1 MYFKLA
7 FKNIKK
13 SYKNYV
19 IYFLTLIFG
28 ICIFYTFNSIES
40 QSVMMELNEQKQ
52 SAFMMAEQLIG
63 YFSVFIAFVLGFLIV
78 YANNYLIKRRKKEFG
93 IYMTLGMENGSL
105 SKMIFL
111 ETLFIGAISLEIGV
125 ILGIMLSQALSVL
138 TAYMFQVDLTKFQ
151 FVFSPLGFKRTVLCF
166 SIIYLVVLIFN
177 FISVRK
183 IKLIDLLTASKRNE
197 KPTIKNLWVS
207 VILFLVSVGILGI
220 AYYKVIHD
228 GIAFASFNALG
239 LPILLG
245 CIGTFIFFY
254 SLTGFFLKVIQG
266 NKKFYLIDLNMFVMK
281 QISSKINTTFVSL
294 SFICLMLFLAICT
307 FSGGLGINRAINA
320 DLKDLTK
327 FDVTFWSNSGE
338 NIETLLKEKNI
349 DISNIAKE
357 DSNMVMYDSGVKYSN
372 FLSKEGMTAMKNYF
386 PVANDNDILV
396 IGENGYNN
404 TLKLLGKEPVNLK
417 ENKYLAVGNIDEMK
431 KWVNESL
438 ENGNIDQMK
447 KLVNKSSEN
456 GNIDQMKK
464 LVNKSSENGKK
475 INISGKTLEPA
486 NKKYENINLYN
497 FTMKGDILIFVVKD
511 SLLEGLKPVSSRFNM
526 MLKDNSNTKEELESI
541 RDQLVESQVYSI
553 TKKEIYDNAAGLGAT
568 MAYLGIYLGLIFI
581 ITSAVVLAI
590 QQLTESTDNVER
602 YRLLKEIGVDQKMIN
617 KAIFT
622 QVGVYFMLPLSLAIV
637 HSIVGL
643 KISSTIVGVFGNASI
658 MPNIIITAIIFV
670 IIYGGYFLA
679 TYLGAKKN
687 INERS

>member
-63 YFSVFIAFVLGFLIV
+63 YFSVFIAFALGFLIV

-111 ETLFIGAISLEIGV
+111 ETLFIGAISLGIGV
-125 ILGIMLSQALSVL
+125 VLGIMLSQGLSVL

-151 FVFSPLGFKRTVLCF
+151 FVFSSLGFKRTVLCF

-177 FISVRK
+177 FISVRN

-207 VILFLVSVGILGI
+207 VILFLVSVGILGT

-266 NKKFYLIDLNMFVMK
+266 NKKFYLRDLNMFVMK

-338 NIETLLKEKNI
+338 NIENLLKEKNI

-357 DSNMVMYDSGVKYSN
+357 DSNMVMYDSKIKYSS

-417 ENKYLAVGNIDEMK
+417 ENQYLAVGNIDEMK

-438 ENGNIDQMK
+438 ENG
-447 KLVNKSSEN
+447 
-456 GNIDQMKK
+456 
-464 LVNKSSENGKK
+464 KK
-475 INISGKTLEPA
+475 INISGKTLEPE

-526 MLKDNSNTKEELESI
+526 MLKDNSNTKEELEEV

>member
-40 QSVMMELNEQKQ
+40 QSLMMELNEQKQ
-52 SAFMMAEQLIG
+52 SAFMMAEQLMG

-78 YANNYLIKRRKKEFG
+78 YSNNYLIKRRKKEFG
-93 IYMTLGMENGSL
+93 IYMTLGMEKGSL

-111 ETLFIGAISLEIGV
+111 ETLFIGVISLGIGLV
-125 ILGIMLSQALSVL
+125 LGIILSQALSVL
-138 TAYMFQVDLTKFQ
+138 TAYMFQVDLTKFK
-151 FVFSPLGFKRTVLCF
+151 FVFSPLGFKKTVFCF
-166 SIIYLVVLIFN
+166 SIIYFVVLIFN

-183 IKLIDLLTASKRNE
+183 IKLIDLLIASKKNE

-207 VILFLVSVGILGI
+207 VILFLGSLVIIGI
-220 AYYKVIHD
+220 AYYKVIND
-228 GIAFASFNALG
+228 GIAVASFNFLG
-239 LPILLG
+239 LPIILG
-245 CIGTFIFFY
+245 CVGTFIFFY

-266 NKKFYLIDLNMFVMK
+266 NKKFYLRDLNMFVMK

-307 FSGGLGINRAINA
+307 FSGGLGINRALNA

-338 NIETLLKEKNI
+338 NIENLLKEKNI

-357 DSNMVMYDSGVKYSN
+357 DSNIVMYDSGVKYSS
-372 FLSKEGMTAMKNYF
+372 FLSEDGMDAMKNYF
-386 PVANDNDILV
+386 PVANDKDILA
-396 IGENGYNN
+396 IGEKAYND
-404 TLKLLGKEPVNLK
+404 TLKILGKEPVNLK
-417 ENKYLAVGNIDEMK
+417 ENQYLAVGNI
-431 KWVNESL
+431 NEIEKFANNSL
-438 ENGNIDQMK
+438 E
-447 KLVNKSSEN
+447 E
-456 GNIDQMKK
+456 
-464 LVNKSSENGKK
+464 GKK

-497 FTMKGDILIFVVKD
+497 FTMKGDILILVVKD
-511 SLLEGLKPVSSRFNM
+511 SLLEGLKPVSSKFNI
-526 MLKDNSNTKEELESI
+526 MLKDKSNTNEELEGL
-541 RDQLVESQVYSI
+541 RDQLVENKVYSI
-553 TKKEIYDNAAGLGAT
+553 KREEIYDNAAGLGAT

-581 ITSAVVLAI
+581 ITSSVILAI
-590 QQLTESTDNVER
+590 QQLTEATDNIER

-622 QVGVYFMLPLSLAIV
+622 QVGVYFMLPLSLAVV
-637 HSIVGL
+637 HAIVGL
-643 KISSTIVGVFGNASI
+643 KVSSSIVGMFGNASI
-658 MPNIIITAIIFV
+658 MPNIIITSIILV

-679 TYLGAKKN
+679 VYLAAKKN
-687 INERS
+687 INERA

>member
-111 ETLFIGAISLEIGV
+111 ETLFIGAISLGIGV
-125 ILGIMLSQALSVL
+125 VLGIMLSQALSVL

-266 NKKFYLIDLNMFVMK
+266 NKKFYLRDLNMFVMK

-338 NIETLLKEKNI
+338 NIEKLLKEKNI

-357 DSNMVMYDSGVKYSN
+357 DSNMVMYDSEVKYSD

-386 PVANDNDILV
+386 PVANDNDTLV

-417 ENKYLAVGNIDEMK
+417 ENQYLAVGNIDEMK

-438 ENGNIDQMK
+438 E
-447 KLVNKSSEN
+447 S
-456 GNIDQMKK
+456 
-464 LVNKSSENGKK
+464 GKK

-497 FTMKGDILIFVVKD
+497 FTMKGDILILVVKD
-511 SLLEGLKPVSSRFNM
+511 FLLEGLKPVSSRFNM
-526 MLKDNSNTKEELESI
+526 MLKDNSNTKEELENV
-541 RDQLVESQVYSI
+541 RDKLVESQVYSI

-658 MPNIIITAIIFV
+658 IPNIIITAIIFV

>member
-52 SAFMMAEQLIG
+52 SAFMMAEQLMG

-111 ETLFIGAISLEIGV
+111 ETLFIGAISLGIGV
-125 ILGIMLSQALSVL
+125 VLGIMLSQALSVL

-239 LPILLG
+239 LPILVG

-266 NKKFYLIDLNMFVMK
+266 NKKFYLRDLNMFVMK

-338 NIETLLKEKNI
+338 NIEKLLKEKNI

-396 IGENGYNN
+396 IGEKGYNN

-417 ENKYLAVGNIDEMK
+417 ENQYLAVGNIDEMK

-438 ENGNIDQMK
+438 ENGNMD
-447 KLVNKSSEN
+447 E
-456 GNIDQMKK
+456 MKK

-511 SLLEGLKPVSSRFNM
+511 SLLEGLKPVSSRFNI

-658 MPNIIITAIIFV
+658 MPNVIITAIIFV
-670 IIYGGYFLA
+670 IVYGGYFLA

>member
-111 ETLFIGAISLEIGV
+111 ETLFIGAISLGIGV
-125 ILGIMLSQALSVL
+125 VLGIMLSQGLSVL

-151 FVFSPLGFKRTVLCF
+151 FVFSSLGFKRTVLCF

-177 FISVRK
+177 FISVRN

-207 VILFLVSVGILGI
+207 VILFLVSVGILGT

-266 NKKFYLIDLNMFVMK
+266 NKKFYLRDLNMFVMK

-338 NIETLLKEKNI
+338 NIENLLKEKNI

-357 DSNMVMYDSGVKYSN
+357 DSNMVMYDSKIKYSS

-417 ENKYLAVGNIDEMK
+417 ENQYLAVGNIDEMK

-438 ENGNIDQMK
+438 ENG
-447 KLVNKSSEN
+447 
-456 GNIDQMKK
+456 
-464 LVNKSSENGKK
+464 KK
-475 INISGKTLEPA
+475 INISGKTLEPE

-526 MLKDNSNTKEELESI
+526 MLKDNSNTKEELEEV

-637 HSIVGL
+637 QSIFGL

>member
-111 ETLFIGAISLEIGV
+111 ETLFIGAISLGIGV
-125 ILGIMLSQALSVL
+125 VLGIMLSQALSVL

-266 NKKFYLIDLNMFVMK
+266 NKKFYLRDLNMFVMK

-338 NIETLLKEKNI
+338 NIEKLLKEKNI

-357 DSNMVMYDSGVKYSN
+357 DSNMVMYDSKIKYSN

-396 IGENGYNN
+396 IGEKGYNN

-417 ENKYLAVGNIDEMK
+417 ENQYLAVGNIDEMK

-438 ENGNIDQMK
+438 ENGNM
-447 KLVNKSSEN
+447 
-456 GNIDQMKK
+456 DQMKK

>member
-111 ETLFIGAISLEIGV
+111 ETLFIGAISLGIGV
-125 ILGIMLSQALSVL
+125 VLGIMLSQALSVL

-266 NKKFYLIDLNMFVMK
+266 NKKFYLRDLNMFVMK

-338 NIETLLKEKNI
+338 NIEKLLKEKNI

-357 DSNMVMYDSGVKYSN
+357 DSNMIMYDSKIKYSN

-417 ENKYLAVGNIDEMK
+417 ENQYLAVGNIDEMK
-431 KWVNESL
+431 KLVNESL
-438 ENGNIDQMK
+438 ENGNM
-447 KLVNKSSEN
+447 
-456 GNIDQMKK
+456 DQMKK

-526 MLKDNSNTKEELESI
+526 MLKDNSNTKEELEEV

>member
-111 ETLFIGAISLEIGV
+111 ETLFIGAISLGIGV
-125 ILGIMLSQALSVL
+125 VLGIMLSQALSVL

-207 VILFLVSVGILGI
+207 VILFLVSVGILGT

-266 NKKFYLIDLNMFVMK
+266 NKKFYLRDLNMFVMK

-338 NIETLLKEKNI
+338 NIEKLLKEKNI

-396 IGENGYNN
+396 IGEKGYNN

-417 ENKYLAVGNIDEMK
+417 ENQYLAVGNIDEMK

-438 ENGNIDQMK
+438 
-447 KLVNKSSEN
+447 
-456 GNIDQMKK
+456 
-464 LVNKSSENGKK
+464 ENGKK

-526 MLKDNSNTKEELESI
+526 MLKDNSNTKEELEEV

>member
-111 ETLFIGAISLEIGV
+111 ETLFIGAISLGIGV
-125 ILGIMLSQALSVL
+125 VLGIMLSQALSVL

-197 KPTIKNLWVS
+197 NPTIKNLWVS
-207 VILFLVSVGILGI
+207 VILFLVSVGILVT

-266 NKKFYLIDLNMFVMK
+266 NKKFYLRDLNMFVMK

-338 NIETLLKEKNI
+338 NIENLLKEKNI

-456 GNIDQMKK
+456 G
-464 LVNKSSENGKK
+464 KK

-526 MLKDNSNTKEELESI
+526 MLKDNSNTKEELEAI

>member
-52 SAFMMAEQLIG
+52 SAFMMAEQLMG

-111 ETLFIGAISLEIGV
+111 ETLFIGAISLGIGLV
-125 ILGIMLSQALSVL
+125 LGIMLSQALSVL

-197 KPTIKNLWVS
+197 KPTIKNLWIS
-207 VILFLVSVGILGI
+207 VILFLVSVGILGT

-266 NKKFYLIDLNMFVMK
+266 NKKFYLRDLNMFVMK

-338 NIETLLKEKNI
+338 NIENLLKEKNI

-357 DSNMVMYDSGVKYSN
+357 DSNMVMYDSKIKYSN

-404 TLKLLGKEPVNLK
+404 TLKLLGKELVNLK
-417 ENKYLAVGNIDEMK
+417 ENQYLAVGNIDEMK

-438 ENGNIDQMK
+438 ENGNM
-447 KLVNKSSEN
+447 
-456 GNIDQMKK
+456 DQMKK

-475 INISGKTLEPA
+475 INISEKTLEPA

-526 MLKDNSNTKEELESI
+526 MLKDNSNTKEELEAI

-643 KISSTIVGVFGNASI
+643 KISSSIVGVFGNASI

>member
-111 ETLFIGAISLEIGV
+111 ETLFIGAISLGIGV
-125 ILGIMLSQALSVL
+125 VLGIMLSQALSVL

-228 GIAFASFNALG
+228 GIAFASFNVLG

-266 NKKFYLIDLNMFVMK
+266 NKKFYLRDLNMFVMK

-338 NIETLLKEKNI
+338 NIENLLKEKNI
-349 DISNIAKE
+349 DISNIAEE
-357 DSNMVMYDSGVKYSN
+357 DSNMIMYDSKIKYSN

-417 ENKYLAVGNIDEMK
+417 ENQYLAVGNIDEMK

-438 ENGNIDQMK
+438 E
-447 KLVNKSSEN
+447 S

-541 RDQLVESQVYSI
+541 REQLVESQVYSI

>member
-111 ETLFIGAISLEIGV
+111 ETLFIGAISLGIGV
-125 ILGIMLSQALSVL
+125 VLGIMLSQALSVL
-138 TAYMFQVDLTKFQ
+138 TAYMFQVDLTEFQ

-207 VILFLVSVGILGI
+207 VILFLVSVGILGT

-266 NKKFYLIDLNMFVMK
+266 NKKFYLRDLNMFVMK

-338 NIETLLKEKNI
+338 NIENLLKEKNI

-396 IGENGYNN
+396 IGEKGYNN

-456 GNIDQMKK
+456 G
-464 LVNKSSENGKK
+464 KK

-497 FTMKGDILIFVVKD
+497 FTMKGDILILVVKD

>member
-111 ETLFIGAISLEIGV
+111 ETLFIGAISLGIGV
-125 ILGIMLSQALSVL
+125 VLGIMLSQALSVL

-266 NKKFYLIDLNMFVMK
+266 NKKFYLRDLNMFVMK

-338 NIETLLKEKNI
+338 NIENLLKEKNI

-396 IGENGYNN
+396 IGEKGYNN

-417 ENKYLAVGNIDEMK
+417 ENQYLAVGNIDEMK

-438 ENGNIDQMK
+438 
-447 KLVNKSSEN
+447 EN

>member
-111 ETLFIGAISLEIGV
+111 ETLFIGAISLGIGV
-125 ILGIMLSQALSVL
+125 VLGIMLSQALSVL

-266 NKKFYLIDLNMFVMK
+266 NKKFYLRDLNMFVMK

-338 NIETLLKEKNI
+338 NIEKLLKEKNI

-357 DSNMVMYDSGVKYSN
+357 DSNMVMYDSGVKYSK

-404 TLKLLGKEPVNLK
+404 TLKLLGKESVNLK
-417 ENKYLAVGNIDEMK
+417 ENQYLAVGNIDEMK

-438 ENGNIDQMK
+438 
-447 KLVNKSSEN
+447 
-456 GNIDQMKK
+456 
-464 LVNKSSENGKK
+464 ENGKK

>member
-111 ETLFIGAISLEIGV
+111 ETLFIGAISLGIGV

-138 TAYMFQVDLTKFQ
+138 TAYMFQVDLTEFQ

-197 KPTIKNLWVS
+197 KPTIKNLWIS

-266 NKKFYLIDLNMFVMK
+266 NKKFYLRDLNMFVMK

-338 NIETLLKEKNI
+338 NIENLLKEKNI

-357 DSNMVMYDSGVKYSN
+357 DSNMVMYDSKIKYSN

-417 ENKYLAVGNIDEMK
+417 ENQYLAVGNIDEMK

-438 ENGNIDQMK
+438 ENGNM
-447 KLVNKSSEN
+447 
-456 GNIDQMKK
+456 DQMKK

-526 MLKDNSNTKEELESI
+526 MLKDNSNTKEELEAI

>member
-93 IYMTLGMENGSL
+93 IYITLGMENGSL

-111 ETLFIGAISLEIGV
+111 ETLFIGAISLGIGV
-125 ILGIMLSQALSVL
+125 VLGIMLSQALSVL

-266 NKKFYLIDLNMFVMK
+266 NKKFYLRDLNMFVMK

-338 NIETLLKEKNI
+338 NIEKLLKEKNI

-417 ENKYLAVGNIDEMK
+417 ENQYLAVGNIDEMK

-456 GNIDQMKK
+456 
-464 LVNKSSENGKK
+464 EKK

-526 MLKDNSNTKEELESI
+526 MLKDNSNTKEELENV

>member
-52 SAFMMAEQLIG
+52 SAFMMAEQLMG

-111 ETLFIGAISLEIGV
+111 ETLFIGAISLGIGLV
-125 ILGIMLSQALSVL
+125 LGIMLSQALSVL

-207 VILFLVSVGILGI
+207 VILFLVSLGILGT

-266 NKKFYLIDLNMFVMK
+266 NKKFYLRDLNMFVMK

-320 DLKDLTK
+320 DLKDLSK

-338 NIETLLKEKNI
+338 NIENLLKKKNI

-357 DSNMVMYDSGVKYSN
+357 ESNIVMYDSKIKYSS

-396 IGENGYNN
+396 IGENGYND

-417 ENKYLAVGNIDEMK
+417 ENQYLAVGNIDEMK

-438 ENGNIDQMK
+438 ENG
-447 KLVNKSSEN
+447 
-456 GNIDQMKK
+456 
-464 LVNKSSENGKK
+464 KK
-475 INISGKTLEPA
+475 INISGKTLEPE

-511 SLLEGLKPVSSRFNM
+511 SLIEGLKPVSSRFNM
-526 MLKDNSNTKEELESI
+526 MLKDNSNTKEELEEV

-658 MPNIIITAIIFV
+658 MPNVIITAIIFV

-687 INERS
+687 INERA

>member
-52 SAFMMAEQLIG
+52 SAFMMAEQLMG

-111 ETLFIGAISLEIGV
+111 ETLFIGAISLGIGV
-125 ILGIMLSQALSVL
+125 VLGIMLSQALSVL

-207 VILFLVSVGILGI
+207 VILFLVSVGILGT

-228 GIAFASFNALG
+228 GIAVASFNVLG
-239 LPILLG
+239 LPIVLG
-245 CIGTFIFFY
+245 CVGTFIFFY

-266 NKKFYLIDLNMFVMK
+266 NKKFYLRDLNMFVMK

-338 NIETLLKEKNI
+338 NIEKLLKEKNI

-417 ENKYLAVGNIDEMK
+417 ENQYLAVGNIDEMK

-438 ENGNIDQMK
+438 ENGNM
-447 KLVNKSSEN
+447 
-456 GNIDQMKK
+456 DQMKK

-526 MLKDNSNTKEELESI
+526 MLKDNSNTKEELEEV

-643 KISSTIVGVFGNASI
+643 KVSSFIVGMFGNASI
-658 MPNIIITAIIFV
+658 MPNIVITAIIFV

>member
-52 SAFMMAEQLIG
+52 SAFMMAEQLMG

-111 ETLFIGAISLEIGV
+111 ETLFIGAISLGIGLV
-125 ILGIMLSQALSVL
+125 IGIMLSQALSVL

-207 VILFLVSVGILGI
+207 VILFLVSLGILGT

-266 NKKFYLIDLNMFVMK
+266 NEKFYLRDLNMFVMK

-338 NIETLLKEKNI
+338 NIENLLKEKNI

-357 DSNMVMYDSGVKYSN
+357 DSNMVMYDSKIKYSN

-396 IGENGYNN
+396 IGEKGYND

-417 ENKYLAVGNIDEMK
+417 ENQYLAVGNIDEMK

-438 ENGNIDQMK
+438 
-447 KLVNKSSEN
+447 
-456 GNIDQMKK
+456 
-464 LVNKSSENGKK
+464 ENGKK

-526 MLKDNSNTKEELESI
+526 MLKDNSNTKEELEEV

-687 INERS
+687 INERA

>member
-111 ETLFIGAISLEIGV
+111 ETLFIGAISLGIGV
-125 ILGIMLSQALSVL
+125 VLGIMLSQALSVL

-266 NKKFYLIDLNMFVMK
+266 NKKFYLRDLNMFVMK

-338 NIETLLKEKNI
+338 NIEKLLKEKNI

-357 DSNMVMYDSGVKYSN
+357 DSNMVMYDSEVKYSN

-396 IGENGYNN
+396 IGEKGYNN

-417 ENKYLAVGNIDEMK
+417 ENQYLAVGNIDEMK

-438 ENGNIDQMK
+438 ENGNM
-447 KLVNKSSEN
+447 
-456 GNIDQMKK
+456 DQMKK

-497 FTMKGDILIFVVKD
+497 FTMKGDILILVVKD

>member
-52 SAFMMAEQLIG
+52 SAFMMAEQLMG

-111 ETLFIGAISLEIGV
+111 ETLFIGAISLGIGV
-125 ILGIMLSQALSVL
+125 VLGIMLSQALSVL

-197 KPTIKNLWVS
+197 KPTIKNLWIS

-266 NKKFYLIDLNMFVMK
+266 NKKFYLRDLNMFVMK

-338 NIETLLKEKNI
+338 NIENLLKEKNI

-438 ENGNIDQMK
+438 
-447 KLVNKSSEN
+447 EN

>member
-111 ETLFIGAISLEIGV
+111 ETLFIGAISLGIGV
-125 ILGIMLSQALSVL
+125 VLGIMLSQALSVL

-266 NKKFYLIDLNMFVMK
+266 NKKFYLRDLNMFVMK

-338 NIETLLKEKNI
+338 NIEKLLKEKNI

-396 IGENGYNN
+396 IGEKGYNN

-417 ENKYLAVGNIDEMK
+417 ENQYLAVGNIDEMK

-438 ENGNIDQMK
+438 ENGNM
-447 KLVNKSSEN
+447 
-456 GNIDQMKK
+456 DQMKK

-526 MLKDNSNTKEELESI
+526 MLKDNSNTKEELEEV

>member
-111 ETLFIGAISLEIGV
+111 ETLFIGAISLGIGV
-125 ILGIMLSQALSVL
+125 VLGIMLSQALSVL

-207 VILFLVSVGILGI
+207 VILFLVSVGILVT

-228 GIAFASFNALG
+228 GIAFASFNALV

-266 NKKFYLIDLNMFVMK
+266 NKKFYLRDLNMFVMK

-338 NIETLLKEKNI
+338 NIENLLKEKNI

-357 DSNMVMYDSGVKYSN
+357 DSNMIMYDSGVKYSN

-396 IGENGYNN
+396 IGEKGYNN

-417 ENKYLAVGNIDEMK
+417 ENQYLAVGNIDEMK

-438 ENGNIDQMK
+438 ENGNM
-447 KLVNKSSEN
+447 
-456 GNIDQMKK
+456 DQMKK

-475 INISGKTLEPA
+475 INISRKTLEPA

-526 MLKDNSNTKEELESI
+526 MLKDNSNTKEELEAI

>member
-52 SAFMMAEQLIG
+52 SAFMMAEQLMG

-111 ETLFIGAISLEIGV
+111 ETLFIGAISLGIGLV
-125 ILGIMLSQALSVL
+125 LGIMLSQALSVL

-207 VILFLVSVGILGI
+207 VILFLVSLGILGT

-228 GIAFASFNALG
+228 GIAFASFNALE

-266 NKKFYLIDLNMFVMK
+266 NKKFYLRDLNMFVMK

-338 NIETLLKEKNI
+338 NIENLLKEKNI

-357 DSNMVMYDSGVKYSN
+357 DSNMVMYDSKIKYSN

-396 IGENGYNN
+396 IGEKGYNN

-417 ENKYLAVGNIDEMK
+417 ENQYLAVGNIDEMK

-438 ENGNIDQMK
+438 ENG
-447 KLVNKSSEN
+447 
-456 GNIDQMKK
+456 
-464 LVNKSSENGKK
+464 KK
-475 INISGKTLEPA
+475 INISGKTLEPE

-526 MLKDNSNTKEELESI
+526 MLKDNSNTKEELESV

-658 MPNIIITAIIFV
+658 MPNVIITAIIFV

-687 INERS
+687 INERA

>member
-111 ETLFIGAISLEIGV
+111 ETLFIGAISLGIGV
-125 ILGIMLSQALSVL
+125 VLGIMLSQALSVL

-266 NKKFYLIDLNMFVMK
+266 NKKFYLRDLNMFVMK

-338 NIETLLKEKNI
+338 NIEKLLKEKNI

-357 DSNMVMYDSGVKYSN
+357 DSNMVMYDSGVKYSK

-417 ENKYLAVGNIDEMK
+417 ENQYLAVGNIDEMK

-438 ENGNIDQMK
+438 ENGNMDQMK

-456 GNIDQMKK
+456 
-464 LVNKSSENGKK
+464 EKK

-497 FTMKGDILIFVVKD
+497 FTMKGDILIFVIKD

>member
-1 MYFKLA
+1 MYFKLG

-111 ETLFIGAISLEIGV
+111 ETLFIGAISLGIGV
-125 ILGIMLSQALSVL
+125 VLGIMLSQALSVL

-266 NKKFYLIDLNMFVMK
+266 NKKFYLRDLNMFVMK

-338 NIETLLKEKNI
+338 NIESLLKEKNI

-357 DSNMVMYDSGVKYSN
+357 DSNMVMYDSEVKYSD

-386 PVANDNDILV
+386 PVANDNDTLV

-417 ENKYLAVGNIDEMK
+417 ENQYLAVGNIDEMK

-438 ENGNIDQMK
+438 E
-447 KLVNKSSEN
+447 S
-456 GNIDQMKK
+456 
-464 LVNKSSENGKK
+464 GKK
-475 INISGKTLEPA
+475 INISGKTLEST

-511 SLLEGLKPVSSRFNM
+511 FLLEGLKPVSSRFNM
-526 MLKDNSNTKEELESI
+526 MLKDNSNTKEELENV

>member
-111 ETLFIGAISLEIGV
+111 ETLFIGAISLGIGV
-125 ILGIMLSQALSVL
+125 VLGIMLSQALSVL

-266 NKKFYLIDLNMFVMK
+266 NKKFYLRDLNMFVMK

-338 NIETLLKEKNI
+338 NIEKLLKEKNI

-417 ENKYLAVGNIDEMK
+417 ENQYLAVGNIDEMK

-438 ENGNIDQMK
+438 
-447 KLVNKSSEN
+447 EN

-658 MPNIIITAIIFV
+658 IPNIIITAIIFV

>member
-52 SAFMMAEQLIG
+52 SAFMMAEQLMG

-111 ETLFIGAISLEIGV
+111 ETLFIGAISLGIGLV
-125 ILGIMLSQALSVL
+125 LGIMLSQALSVL

-207 VILFLVSVGILGI
+207 VILFLVSLGILGT

-266 NKKFYLIDLNMFVMK
+266 NKKFYLRDLNMFVMK

-338 NIETLLKEKNI
+338 NIENLLKEKNI

-357 DSNMVMYDSGVKYSN
+357 DSNMVMYDSKIKYSN

-396 IGENGYNN
+396 IGEKGYNN

-417 ENKYLAVGNIDEMK
+417 ENQYLAVGNIDEMK
-431 KWVNESL
+431 KWVNKSL
-438 ENGNIDQMK
+438 
-447 KLVNKSSEN
+447 
-456 GNIDQMKK
+456 
-464 LVNKSSENGKK
+464 ENGKK
-475 INISGKTLEPA
+475 INISGKTLEPE

-497 FTMKGDILIFVVKD
+497 FTMKGDILIFVVND
-511 SLLEGLKPVSSRFNM
+511 SILEGLKPVSSRFNM
-526 MLKDNSNTKEELESI
+526 MLKDNSNTKEELESV

-658 MPNIIITAIIFV
+658 MPNVIITAIIFV

-687 INERS
+687 INERA

>member
-111 ETLFIGAISLEIGV
+111 ETLFIGAISLGIGV
-125 ILGIMLSQALSVL
+125 VLGIMLSQALSVL

-266 NKKFYLIDLNMFVMK
+266 NKKFYLRDLNMFVMK

-338 NIETLLKEKNI
+338 NIENLLKEKNI
-349 DISNIAKE
+349 DISNIAEE
-357 DSNMVMYDSGVKYSN
+357 DSNMIMYDSKIKYSN

-417 ENKYLAVGNIDEMK
+417 ENQYLAVGNIDEMK

-438 ENGNIDQMK
+438 ENGNM
-447 KLVNKSSEN
+447 
-456 GNIDQMKK
+456 DQMKK

-511 SLLEGLKPVSSRFNM
+511 SLPEGLKPVSSRFNM
-526 MLKDNSNTKEELESI
+526 MLKDNSNTKEELEAI

>member
-52 SAFMMAEQLIG
+52 SAFMMAEQLMG

-111 ETLFIGAISLEIGV
+111 ETLLIGAISLGIGLV
-125 ILGIMLSQALSVL
+125 LGIMLSQALSVL

-197 KPTIKNLWVS
+197 KPTIKNLWIS

-266 NKKFYLIDLNMFVMK
+266 NKKFYLRDLNMFVMK

-338 NIETLLKEKNI
+338 NIEKLLKEKNI

-417 ENKYLAVGNIDEMK
+417 ENQYLAVGNIDEMK

-456 GNIDQMKK
+456 
-464 LVNKSSENGKK
+464 EKK
-475 INISGKTLEPA
+475 INISGKTLKPA

-526 MLKDNSNTKEELESI
+526 MLKDNSNTKEELENV

>member
-111 ETLFIGAISLEIGV
+111 ETLFIGAISLGIGV

-197 KPTIKNLWVS
+197 KPTIKNLWIS

-266 NKKFYLIDLNMFVMK
+266 NKKFYLRDLNMFVMK

-338 NIETLLKEKNI
+338 NIENLLKEKNI

-357 DSNMVMYDSGVKYSN
+357 DSNMVMYDSKIKYSN

-417 ENKYLAVGNIDEMK
+417 ENQYLAVGNIDEMK

-438 ENGNIDQMK
+438 ENGNMDQMK
-447 KLVNKSSEN
+447 KLVNKSSE
-456 GNIDQMKK
+456 
-464 LVNKSSENGKK
+464 EGKK

-526 MLKDNSNTKEELESI
+526 MLKDNSNTKEELENV

-658 MPNIIITAIIFV
+658 MPNVIITAIIFV

>member
-52 SAFMMAEQLIG
+52 SAFMMAEQLMG

-111 ETLFIGAISLEIGV
+111 ETLFIGAISLGIGLV
-125 ILGIMLSQALSVL
+125 LGIMLSQALSVL

-207 VILFLVSVGILGI
+207 VILFLVSVGILGT

-266 NKKFYLIDLNMFVMK
+266 NKKFYLRDLNMFVMK

-338 NIETLLKEKNI
+338 NIENLLKKKNI

-357 DSNMVMYDSGVKYSN
+357 DSNIVMYDSKIKYSN

-396 IGENGYNN
+396 IGEKGYNN

-417 ENKYLAVGNIDEMK
+417 ENQYLAVGNIDEMK

-438 ENGNIDQMK
+438 ENG
-447 KLVNKSSEN
+447 
-456 GNIDQMKK
+456 
-464 LVNKSSENGKK
+464 KK
-475 INISGKTLEPA
+475 INISGKTLEPE

-526 MLKDNSNTKEELESI
+526 MLKDNSNTKEELESV

-658 MPNIIITAIIFV
+658 MPNVIITAIIFV

-687 INERS
+687 INERA

>member
-52 SAFMMAEQLIG
+52 SAFMMAEQLMG

-111 ETLFIGAISLEIGV
+111 ETLFIGAISLCIGV
-125 ILGIMLSQALSVL
+125 VLGIMLSQALSVL

-197 KPTIKNLWVS
+197 KPTIKNLWIS
-207 VILFLVSVGILGI
+207 VILFLVSVGILVI

-266 NKKFYLIDLNMFVMK
+266 NKKFYLRDLNMFVMK

-338 NIETLLKEKNI
+338 NIEKLLKEKNI

-357 DSNMVMYDSGVKYSN
+357 DSNMIMYGSGVKYSN

-396 IGENGYNN
+396 IGEKGYNN

-417 ENKYLAVGNIDEMK
+417 ENQYLAVGNIDEMK

-438 ENGNIDQMK
+438 ENG
-447 KLVNKSSEN
+447 
-456 GNIDQMKK
+456 
-464 LVNKSSENGKK
+464 KK
-475 INISGKTLEPA
+475 INISGKTLEPE

-526 MLKDNSNTKEELESI
+526 MLKDNSNTKEELENV

-581 ITSAVVLAI
+581 ITSSVVLAI

>member
-111 ETLFIGAISLEIGV
+111 ETLFIGAISLGIGV
-125 ILGIMLSQALSVL
+125 VLGIMLSQALSVL

-207 VILFLVSVGILGI
+207 VILFLVSVGILVT

-266 NKKFYLIDLNMFVMK
+266 NKKFYLRDLNMFVMK

-338 NIETLLKEKNI
+338 NIENLLKEKNI

-357 DSNMVMYDSGVKYSN
+357 DSNMVMYDSKIKYSN

-404 TLKLLGKEPVNLK
+404 TLKLLGKESVNLK
-417 ENKYLAVGNIDEMK
+417 ENQYLAVGNIDEMK

-438 ENGNIDQMK
+438 
-447 KLVNKSSEN
+447 EN

-511 SLLEGLKPVSSRFNM
+511 SLLEVLKPVSSRFNM
-526 MLKDNSNTKEELESI
+526 MLKDNSNTKEELENV

>member
-52 SAFMMAEQLIG
+52 SAFMMAEQLMG

-111 ETLFIGAISLEIGV
+111 ETLFIGAISLGIGV
-125 ILGIMLSQALSVL
+125 VLGIMLSQALSVL

-197 KPTIKNLWVS
+197 KPTIKNLWIS
-207 VILFLVSVGILGI
+207 VILFLVSVGILGT

-266 NKKFYLIDLNMFVMK
+266 NKKFYLRDLNMFVMK

-338 NIETLLKEKNI
+338 NIENLLKEKNI

-372 FLSKEGMTAMKNYF
+372 FLSKEGITTMKNYF

-396 IGENGYNN
+396 IGEKGYNN

-417 ENKYLAVGNIDEMK
+417 ENQYLAVGNIDEMK

-438 ENGNIDQMK
+438 ENG
-447 KLVNKSSEN
+447 
-456 GNIDQMKK
+456 
-464 LVNKSSENGKK
+464 KK
-475 INISGKTLEPA
+475 INISGKTLEPE

-511 SLLEGLKPVSSRFNM
+511 SLIEGLKPVSSRFNM
-526 MLKDNSNTKEELESI
+526 MLKDNSNTKEELENV

-687 INERS
+687 INERA

>member
-52 SAFMMAEQLIG
+52 SAFMMAEQLMG

-111 ETLFIGAISLEIGV
+111 ETLFIGAISLCIGV
-125 ILGIMLSQALSVL
+125 VLGIMLSQALSVL

-197 KPTIKNLWVS
+197 KPTIKNLWIS
-207 VILFLVSVGILGI
+207 VILFLVSVGILVI

-266 NKKFYLIDLNMFVMK
+266 NKKFYLRDLNMFVMK

-338 NIETLLKEKNI
+338 NIEKLLKEKNI

-357 DSNMVMYDSGVKYSN
+357 DSNMIMYGSGVKYSN

-396 IGENGYNN
+396 IGEKGYNN

-417 ENKYLAVGNIDEMK
+417 ENQYLAVGNIDEMK

-438 ENGNIDQMK
+438 ENG
-447 KLVNKSSEN
+447 
-456 GNIDQMKK
+456 
-464 LVNKSSENGKK
+464 KK
-475 INISGKTLEPA
+475 INISGKTLEPE

-526 MLKDNSNTKEELESI
+526 MLKDNSNTKEELEAI

>member
-111 ETLFIGAISLEIGV
+111 ETLFIGAISLGIGV
-125 ILGIMLSQALSVL
+125 VLGIMLSQALSVL

-207 VILFLVSVGILGI
+207 VILFLVSVGILVT

-266 NKKFYLIDLNMFVMK
+266 NKKFYLRDLNMFVMK

-338 NIETLLKEKNI
+338 NIENLLKEKNI

-456 GNIDQMKK
+456 G
-464 LVNKSSENGKK
+464 KK

-526 MLKDNSNTKEELESI
+526 MLKDNSNTKEELEAI

>member
-111 ETLFIGAISLEIGV
+111 ETLFIGAISLGIGLV
-125 ILGIMLSQALSVL
+125 LGIMLSQALSVL

-207 VILFLVSVGILGI
+207 VILFLVSLGILGI

-266 NKKFYLIDLNMFVMK
+266 NKKFYLRDLNMFVMK

-338 NIETLLKEKNI
+338 NIEKLLKEKNI

-357 DSNMVMYDSGVKYSN
+357 DSNMVMYDSEVKYSN

-396 IGENGYNN
+396 IGEKGYNN

-417 ENKYLAVGNIDEMK
+417 ENQYLAVGNIDEMK

-438 ENGNIDQMK
+438 ENGNID
-447 KLVNKSSEN
+447 E
-456 GNIDQMKK
+456 MKK
-464 LVNKSSENGKK
+464 LVNKSSENGKN

-658 MPNIIITAIIFV
+658 MPNVIITAIIFV

>member
-52 SAFMMAEQLIG
+52 SAFMMAEQLMG

-111 ETLFIGAISLEIGV
+111 ETLFIGAISLGIGV
-125 ILGIMLSQALSVL
+125 VLGIMLSQALSVL

-266 NKKFYLIDLNMFVMK
+266 NKKFYLRDLNMFVMK

-338 NIETLLKEKNI
+338 NIESLLKEKNI

-357 DSNMVMYDSGVKYSN
+357 DSNMVMYDSEVKYSD

-396 IGENGYNN
+396 IGENGYND

-417 ENKYLAVGNIDEMK
+417 ENQYLAVGNIDEMK

-438 ENGNIDQMK
+438 E
-447 KLVNKSSEN
+447 S
-456 GNIDQMKK
+456 
-464 LVNKSSENGKK
+464 GKK
-475 INISGKTLEPA
+475 INISGKTLEST

-497 FTMKGDILIFVVKD
+497 FTMKGDILILVVKD
-511 SLLEGLKPVSSRFNM
+511 FLLEGLKPVSSRFNM
-526 MLKDNSNTKEELESI
+526 MLKDNSNTKEELENV
-541 RDQLVESQVYSI
+541 RDKLVESQVYSI

-568 MAYLGIYLGLIFI
+568 MAYLGIYLGLIFT